1 MNLFQ
6 LIHPSNPIIQP
17 QIKQTSPETSIDL
30 HATFK
35 GVQEKEMREILTLK
49 RKSHQKYLLIRN
61 KVLGK
66 KLKKDWGL
74 VGESSQTHLPHP

>member
-1 MNLFQ
+1 MSLFQ
-6 LIHPSNPIIQP
+6 PIHPSNPIIQP
-17 QIKQTSPETSIDL
+17 QIKQTSIDL

-35 GVQEKEMREILTLK
+35 GVQEKEMREMLTLK
-49 RKSHQKYLLIRN
+49 RKRQQKYLLIRN

-74 VGESSQTHLPHP
+74 VGESSQTRLPHL